1 MGVGIIGV
9 MVMAKTTKYQRV
21 ISKEGVVL
29 IEAKLWAEK
38 IELLVTLVKIWAKAF
53 KSTEEGK
60 EI

>member
-29 IEAKLWAEK
+29 IEAKL
-38 IELLVTLVKIWAKAF
+38 
-53 KSTEEGK
+53 
-60 EI
+60 